1 MWDGGAFFPRLFLGG
16 GDQNIVSLPS
26 SKERGGENILGLFSL
41 LESSLPIPRAGP
53 MRHMYVMQCFPYAIE
68 LKDQKSNLHLPKNF
82 APSERKRAKK
92 KKDIQGKVMPLAT
105 FCFLLADIPPRS
117 SQHLCSEIRDGR

>member
-1 MWDGGAFFPRLFLGG
+1 MWDGGAFSPRLFLGG

-26 SKERGGENILGLFSL
+26 SKERGGKNILGLFSL

-53 MRHMYVMQCFPYAIE
+53 IRHMYVMQCLPYAIE
-68 LKDQKSNLHLPKNF
+68 LKDQKSNLHLPRNL
-82 APSERKRAKK
+82 APFEKKRAKK

-105 FCFLLADIPPRS
+105 FCFLLADIPTPDPPS
-117 SQHLCSEIRDGR
+117 TCAVK